1 MSSFGNIVVAN
12 NAIKNMGLN
21 AAVINFAKA
30 KNDSAGQAAVKSYR
44 KYWILS
50 LLLWLTFS
58 FVLITGLFMIPKHYK
73 QLNEPADIKYS
84 EVVTGH
90 IRTKEGTINYFKNE
104 YVYFPISEASWL
116 LNNDLKD
123 GERINVF
130 LDNEMNPVYMTKA
143 YNVYEALFIF
153 VPTMIVLLVVGIILI
168 NCISA
173 KKFADYRNWFV
184 YIVLPLADN
193 PKFETLVKN
202 LKYRKLDFSTKNLN
216 TKEAKALRKANKT
229 QIICGVIFILLA
241 ILSPLICMLCGENFK
256 NGLGGLDYII
266 IIVIIL
272 PFVIL
277 AVNADGK
284 AKKLKGIV
292 AEQNYHRIMNTEKTI
307 AEN

>member
-1 MSSFGNIVVAN
+1 MSSLGNIVVAH

-21 AAVINFAKA
+21 KAVINFAKT

-50 LLLWLTFS
+50 LLLWLAFS
-58 FVLITGLFMIPKHYK
+58 IILITGLFMIPKHYK
-73 QLNEPADIKYS
+73 QLNEPSNIKYS
-84 EVVTGH
+84 EVVTGRIH
-90 IRTKEGTINYFKNE
+90 INAGTINYFKNE
-104 YVYFPISEASWL
+104 YVYFPVSEATWL

-123 GERINVF
+123 GDRINVF
-130 LDNEMNPVYMTKA
+130 LDNEMNPVYMTKF
-143 YNVYEALFIF
+143 YNEYEALFIF
-153 VPTMIVLLVVGIILI
+153 VPTMLVLLIVGIILI
-168 NCISA
+168 NCIPA

-193 PKFETLVKN
+193 PNLETLVQN
-202 LKYRKLDFSTKNLN
+202 LEYRKLDFSTKDLN
-216 TKEAKALRKANKT
+216 TKEAKALRKENKT
-229 QIICGVIFILLA
+229 QIICGIVFILFA
-241 ILSPLICMLCGENFK
+241 ILYPLIGMLGGEYLK

-284 AKKLKGIV
+284 AKKLKGVV
-292 AEQNYHRIMNTEKTI
+292 AEQNYHRIMNTEK
-307 AEN
+307 

>member
-1 MSSFGNIVVAN
+1 MSSLGNIVVAH

-21 AAVINFAKA
+21 KAVINFAKT

-50 LLLWLTFS
+50 LLLWLAFS
-58 FVLITGLFMIPKHYK
+58 IILITGLFMIPKHYK
-73 QLNEPADIKYS
+73 QLNEPSNIKYS
-84 EVVTGH
+84 EVVTGRIH
-90 IRTKEGTINYFKNE
+90 INAGTINYFKNE
-104 YVYFPISEASWL
+104 YVYFPVSEATWL

-123 GERINVF
+123 GDRINVF
-130 LDNEMNPVYMTKA
+130 LDNEMNPVYMTKF
-143 YNVYEALFIF
+143 YNEYEALFIF
-153 VPTMIVLLVVGIILI
+153 VPTMLVLLIVGIILI
-168 NCISA
+168 NCIPA

-193 PKFETLVKN
+193 PNLETLVQN
-202 LKYRKLDFSTKNLN
+202 LEYRKLDFSTKDLN

-229 QIICGVIFILLA
+229 QIICGIVFILFA
-241 ILSPLICMLCGENFK
+241 ILYPLIGMLGGEYLK

-284 AKKLKGIV
+284 AKKLKGVV
-292 AEQNYHRIMNTEKTI
+292 AEQNYHRIMNTEK
-307 AEN
+307 

>member
-1 MSSFGNIVVAN
+1 MSSLGNIVVAH

-21 AAVINFAKA
+21 KAVINFAKT

-50 LLLWLTFS
+50 LLLWLAFS
-58 FVLITGLFMIPKHYK
+58 IILITGLFMIPKHYK
-73 QLNEPADIKYS
+73 QLNEPSNIKYS
-84 EVVTGH
+84 EVVTGRIH
-90 IRTKEGTINYFKNE
+90 INAGTINYFKNE
-104 YVYFPISEASWL
+104 YVYFPVSEATWL

-123 GERINVF
+123 GDRINVF
-130 LDNEMNPVYMTKA
+130 LDNEMNPVYMTKF
-143 YNVYEALFIF
+143 YNEYEALFIF
-153 VPTMIVLLVVGIILI
+153 VPTMLVLLIVGIILS
-168 NCISA
+168 NCIPA

-193 PKFETLVKN
+193 PNLETLVQN
-202 LKYRKLDFSTKNLN
+202 LEYRKLDFSTKDLN

-229 QIICGVIFILLA
+229 QIICGIVFILFA
-241 ILSPLICMLCGENFK
+241 ILYPLIGMLGGEYLK

-284 AKKLKGIV
+284 AKKLKGVV
-292 AEQNYHRIMNTEKTI
+292 AEQNYHRIMNTEK
-307 AEN
+307 